1 MCTSISIMCA
11 IILSAGLS
19 PSRKNFPITSSM
31 LRRSIGNCCSSVA
44 RQRWLIYNKRVK
56 LWELSIERVYSML
69 DSTVIKWLNK
79 YIFQLPKIYNWT
91 DPLLGNFHL
100 DTLQN
105 LKSYKVCKE
114 KLPKKGHKSDVDK
127 YIPLLA
133 HHIWIVHTEDL
144 DQAICWSA
152 YVQGLQMVPKR
163 LFATELSA
171 KLFKG

>member
-1 MCTSISIMCA
+1 MYLHLNNVCYHTFCWLKPIPQKLPNYFIHA
-11 IILSAGLS
+11 SAEY
-19 PSRKNFPITSSM
+19 RK
-31 LRRSIGNCCSSVA
+31 LLQLCCKA
-44 RQRWLIYNKRVK
+44 AMAHLQQKVK